1 MLKID
6 EETLKRLE
14 IQFLEIRESILFLKM
29 PNFNHAP
36 IVGLRIQQTCKPA
49 L

>member
-14 IQFLEIRESILFLKM
+14 IQYPGIRESILFLKM
-29 PNFNHAP
+29 PNFHHAP
-36 IVGLRIQQTCKPA
+36 IVGLRIQQTCKPV